1 MRRFSREEG
10 NAAVETVLLAPVLLA
25 VLAVMI
31 AGGRTLATRSAVE
44 SLARETARS
53 ASQAVDPDHA
63 LFIVH
68 DRARDLASEMG
79 LDPERLEVV
88 ADLGG
93 FTRGEP
99 MSVTATYR
107 VLLADLP
114 AFGLFPGS
122 FEVSARQVEF
132 VERFKSR

>member
-1 MRRFSREEG
+1 MSWFSREEG

-25 VLAVMI
+25 ILAVMI
-31 AGGRTLATRSAVE
+31 AGGRILSTRSAVE

-53 ASQAVDPDHA
+53 ASQAVDAHHA
-63 LFIVH
+63 YLIVH
-68 DRARDLASEMG
+68 DRGRDLASEMG

-88 ADLGG
+88 ADLGS
-93 FTRGEP
+93 FARGEP
-99 MSVTATYR
+99 MSVTATYHVR
-107 VLLADLP
+107 LADLP

-122 FEVSARQVEF
+122 FEVSARQFEF